1 MQIYFKILN
10 KEHTLT
16 IKNYEA
22 ILGSHLKLYFLFC
35 YINRQAGSIAPGRE
49 LEVGNGIAAV

>member
-22 ILGSHLKLYFLFC
+22 ILGSHLKFYVLFC
-35 YINRQAGSIAPGRE
+35 YKRQAGSIAPGRE

>member
-22 ILGSHLKLYFLFC
+22 ILGSHLKFYVLFC
-35 YINRQAGSIAPGRE
+35 YKRQAGSITPGRE

>member
-22 ILGSHLKLYFLFC
+22 ILGSHLKFYFLFC
-35 YINRQAGSIAPGRE
+35 YKRQAGSIAPGRE